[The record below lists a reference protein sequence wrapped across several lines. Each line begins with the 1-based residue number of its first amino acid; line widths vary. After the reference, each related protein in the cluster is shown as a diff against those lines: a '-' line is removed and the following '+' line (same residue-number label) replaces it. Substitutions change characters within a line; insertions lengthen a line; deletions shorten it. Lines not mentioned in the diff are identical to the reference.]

1 MSTEENYS
9 NDNLDKDEDEYV
21 DKNRGGKKSAVRS
34 VKKVGNRKTRGGLV
48 EKKNIRKGVPSF
60 GKKKKEKKNIINTRE
75 RERNREK
82 KTERKRGALSRND
95 AM

>member
-1 MSTEENYS
+1 M
-9 NDNLDKDEDEYV
+9 

-34 VKKVGNRKTRGGLV
+34 VKSGKPKRNTRGGLV

>member
-1 MSTEENYS
+1 M
-9 NDNLDKDEDEYV
+9 K
-21 DKNRGGKKSAVRS
+21 
-34 VKKVGNRKTRGGLV
+34 
-48 EKKNIRKGVPSF
+48 KKNIRKGVPSF

>member
-1 MSTEENYS
+1 M
-9 NDNLDKDEDEYV
+9 
-21 DKNRGGKKSAVRS
+21 KKKIFERASRLLVR
-34 VKKVGNRKTRGGLV
+34 
-48 EKKNIRKGVPSF
+48 
-60 GKKKKEKKNIINTRE
+60 KKKEKKNIINTRE